1 MQWLFKARH
10 WLAFGL
16 ILVACFLALQKFA
29 NYSLVRINLKTS
41 HTTFFKV
48 YWTTQDDEVW
58 SEDNAAAVR
67 LSKRKHHYILPIPV
81 PLSEIKRLRVNPSGL
96 KDVSTTVKEISLY
109 HLYTKSINFGGPF
122 NDDFKGF
129 NPIEQVGKARI
140 GSTLRY
146 TALGNTPGFEVDLP
160 QFETLPQPW
169 LLGGQ
174 AVLITLLLY
183 AVLMRSSML
192 FVEQLRWV
200 PMGMLLAF
208 TAILAMALISKY
220 NSHPDEFAHVANAR
234 YFVDHYAPPVTCSEE
249 ARDTY
254 TIYGVS
260 RLDKREIAY
269 FIGGRVL
276 QLADPVPARE
286 YVKLRLINVSL
297 FLVLV
302 LLVFRE
308 PKARIIFL
316 PLLLTPQA
324 WYLFS
329 YYNSDA
335 LSLFIVMITAYQI
348 FVPKSMLRRL
358 LIGERPPAYI
368 VWVLVLC
375 LVFAMQYWLK
385 LNYVF
390 YTIFLAMLGGAWWLL
405 KRRRPDMR
413 YVLPVVIAFVLGT
426 SIFLS
431 WEISRHAIN
440 DFALKEKVIDCR
452 EQLAGRMYRPSTPLE
467 ETERNYRLRDKGYSA
482 MDVIFKFDWPERIF
496 YTGLGTYGYTEIL
509 NSYPHFEV
517 VSVFIILLFLYSIV
531 TITIRGDAMAR
542 LAVICTMGAICS
554 VTLAAFWANWSMD
567 FQPQGRYLMVYL
579 AMFGSLL
586 AMYGNKLNMNILSL
600 LASVPF
606 LLAAY
611 SFLVV
616 ALLEIPK

>member
-1 MQWLFKARH
+1 MQWFFKARH

-29 NYSLVRINLKTS
+29 SYSLVRINLKTS

-48 YWTTQDDEVW
+48 YWTTQENDAW
-58 SEDNAAAVR
+58 TEDKAAAVR
-67 LSKRKHHYILPIPV
+67 VSKRKHHYILPLPV
-81 PLSEIKRLRVNPSGL
+81 PLSEIKRLRVNPSSL

-129 NPIEQVGKARI
+129 APIEQVGKPSI

-146 TALGNTPGFEVDLP
+146 TALGNTPGFEVELP
-160 QFETLPQPW
+160 KFETLPQPW
-169 LLGGQ
+169 LLWAQ
-174 AVLITLLLY
+174 SVLITLLLY
-183 AVLMRSSML
+183 TVLMRSSTL

-200 PMGMLLAF
+200 TMGMLFVA
-208 TAILAMALISKY
+208 TAVLAMALISKY

-234 YFVDHYAPPVTCSEE
+234 YFVDHYAPPKTCSEN

-276 QLADPVPARE
+276 QLLDAVPARE
-286 YVKLRLINVSL
+286 YVKLRFINVSL

-335 LSLFIVMITAYQI
+335 LSLFVVMITAYQV

-358 LIGERPPAYI
+358 LIGERPPGYI
-368 VWVLVLC
+368 IWVFALSLII
-375 LVFAMQYWLK
+375 AMQYWLK

-390 YTIFLAMLGGAWWLL
+390 FTLFLAMLGVAWWLL
-405 KRRRPDMR
+405 NKRIPSVRHVWP
-413 YVLPVVIAFVLGT
+413 VLVAFIMGT

-431 WEISRHAIN
+431 WEVSRHAIN

-452 EQLAGRMYRPSTPLE
+452 EQLAGHIYKPSTPLE

-509 NSYPHFEV
+509 NSYPHFKI
-517 VSVFIILLFLYSIV
+517 VSLFIVLLFLYSI
-531 TITIRGDAMAR
+531 TIITIRGDGMAR
-542 LAVICTMGAICS
+542 MAVLCTLASIIG

-586 AMYGNKLNMNILSL
+586 AMYGNKLNMTILSL
-600 LASVPF
+600 IASVPF

-611 SFLVV
+611 SFFAV